1 MFGPCPKC
9 GDTAP
14 SIAAT
19 AWINI
24 VDADSP
30 SAARMEITD
39 IQTDEVQLHCANCSH
54 ALPLREQSAA
64 DLVISLF
71 VSLFEAHGLDPAR
84 IGELILSE
92 EVSS

>member
-30 SAARMEITD
+30 SATRMEITD
-39 IQTDEVQLHCANCSH
+39 IQTDEVQLHCANCGH
-54 ALPLREQSAA
+54 ALPLREQPAA
-64 DLVISLF
+64 DLVTSLF
-71 VSLFEAHGLDPAR
+71 TSLFEAHGLDPAR
-84 IGELILSE
+84 IGTLILSE
-92 EVSS
+92 GMTP

>member
-9 GDTAP
+9 DDTTP

-30 SAARMEITD
+30 SATRMEIID
-39 IQTDEVQLHCANCSH
+39 IQTDEVELHCANCGH
-54 ALPLREQSAA
+54 VLPLREQPDA
-64 DLVISLF
+64 DLVTSLF
-71 VSLFEAHGLDPAR
+71 ISLFEAHGLDPAR
-84 IGELILSE
+84 IGKLILSE
-92 EVSS
+92 EMSA